1 MSRSCDIY
9 AYCVCFSIAYLNSL
23 IYQLYKLS
31 SISST
36 VYIPNDDDNNNN
48 NNNYYYYYYYYLSL
62 TTPTDSPSL
71 KFCDL

>member
-1 MSRSCDIY
+1 MTSRSCDIY
-9 AYCVCFSIAYLNSL
+9 TLNGAYFSIAYLNSL
-23 IYQLYKLS
+23 MYQLYKLS

-36 VYIPNDDDNNNN
+36 VYIPNDNNNN
-48 NNNYYYYYYYYLSL
+48 NNFYYYYLSL